1 MKTLAET
8 KQKESQL
15 LLPTYDRYPLL
26 LERGKGVYVFD
37 AEGKKYLDFVSGI
50 GVNALGYGDRA
61 VLKTIVRQ
69 SARLIHTSNLFYHEF
84 TAELAER
91 LTRLSGLDRVFFTNS
106 GTESWETAL
115 KLARAYAKKRA
126 GQSEAKWR
134 ILAMQNSFH
143 GRTFGSLATTGQK
156 KYREPF
162 EPVLPGVEF
171 VTFNDV
177 EDLKQKFNDSVCAVA
192 IETVQGEGGVRP
204 VTREFMETA
213 RALTAG
219 AGALLLIDEIQC
231 GLGRTGEWFAYQHYS
246 IRPDAVTIAKPIA
259 GGLSL
264 GAVLATNEVASC
276 FKPGMHG
283 STFGGGPLACAVGC
297 AVIDQ
302 IEKRK
307 LRKSNRE
314 LGRYFVKKLLALQR
328 KHRAIRDV
336 RGVGLMVA
344 AELDSA
350 DLAKAAVTSML
361 EQKIIINRTHDKT
374 LRFLPPYT
382 IAKKHIDEVVKALDA
397 CLKSI
402 HVAPTPAEVEKK
414 TRVAEGRSAAVLAL
428 SHAFSQGSSR

>member
-1 MKTLAET
+1 MKTLAEI

-61 VLKTIVRQ
+61 VLKTIAKQ

-106 GTESWETAL
+106 GTEAWETAL
-115 KLARAYAKKRA
+115 KLARAYAKKHA

-177 EDLKQKFNDSVCAVA
+177 EDLKQKFNDSICAVA

-246 IRPDAVTIAKPIA
+246 IRPDVVTIAKPIA

-264 GAVLATNEVASC
+264 GAVLATNEAASC

-283 STFGGGPLACAVGC
+283 STFGGSPLACAVGC
-297 AVIDQ
+297 TVIDQ
-302 IEKRK
+302 IGKRK
-307 LRKSNRE
+307 LLKSNRE

-328 KHRAIRDV
+328 KHRAISDV
-336 RGVGLMVA
+336 RGIGLMVA

-350 DLAKAAVTSML
+350 DLAKAVVTAML
-361 EQKIIINRTHDKT
+361 EQRIIINCTHDTT

-382 IAKKHIDEVVKALDA
+382 IAKKHIDELVKALDV
-397 CLKSI
+397 CLKAI
-402 HVAPTPAEVEKK
+402 
-414 TRVAEGRSAAVLAL
+414 RVATPFPGVTKEKDRTEADSATPAL